1 MLSTIFVGKKKHVF
15 FNVTGVEP
23 MTINIKV
30 VIKGQCQITHIAFLC
45 HDQEMV
51 ERLKIGNM
59 IDIWYSMSENWKMH
73 IGYGY
78 YKDATMVLIFNYFK
92 MENCIVVPWW
102 KHIRVEHN
110 GQLKVHFESSYLT
123 YFEPNEIALQIKTFK
138 WSWIKIFYA

>member
-1 MLSTIFVGKKKHVF
+1 
-15 FNVTGVEP
+15 
-23 MTINIKV
+23 
-30 VIKGQCQITHIAFLC
+30 
-45 HDQEMV
+45 
-51 ERLKIGNM
+51 
-59 IDIWYSMSENWKMH
+59 
-73 IGYGY
+73 
-78 YKDATMVLIFNYFK
+78 